1 MKEIKFLSLVFAG
14 LLIVFSSSA
23 VKAQNEMP
31 PTDAPGKQ
39 FARQRRPNLM
49 AELGLTQNQRQ
60 QIRRINVEK
69 RPLLREA
76 QQRLREANRNL
87 DQAIYADNVI
97 ESEIQARLKDVQT
110 AQAELIKIRLTNELA
125 VRRLLTA
132 EQLSKFRD
140 LRERF
145 SREMENNQDRR
156 QQRRGLNLR
165 RRFNNRQ
172 LQLNPKN

>member
-1 MKEIKFLSLVFAG
+1 MKEFKFLSLVFAG

-23 VKAQNEMP
+23 VKAQDEMP

-97 ESEIQARLKDVQT
+97 ESEIQARLKEVQT
-110 AQAELIKIRLTNELA
+110 AQAELIKMRLTNELA

-172 LQLNPKN
+172 RQLSPKN

>member
-23 VKAQNEMP
+23 VKAQDEMP

-172 LQLNPKN
+172 RQLNPKN

>member
-23 VKAQNEMP
+23 VKAQDEMP

-172 LQLNPKN
+172 RQLSPKN

>member
-1 MKEIKFLSLVFAG
+1 MKEFKFLSLVFAG

-23 VKAQNEMP
+23 VKAQDEMP

-87 DQAIYADNVI
+87 DQAIYANNVI

>member
-1 MKEIKFLSLVFAG
+1 MKEFKFLSLVFAG

-23 VKAQNEMP
+23 VKAQDEMP
-31 PTDAPGKQ
+31 PTDALGKQ

-87 DQAIYADNVI
+87 DQAIYANNVI

>member
-23 VKAQNEMP
+23 VKAQDEMP
-31 PTDAPGKQ
+31 PPDAPVKQ
-39 FARQRRPNLM
+39 FDRPRRPNLM

-97 ESEIQARLKDVQT
+97 ESEIQARLKEVQT
-110 AQAELIKIRLTNELA
+110 AQAELIKMRLTNELA

-172 LQLNPKN
+172 RQLSPKN

>member
-1 MKEIKFLSLVFAG
+1 MKEFKFLSLVFAG

-23 VKAQNEMP
+23 VKAQDEMP

-87 DQAIYADNVI
+87 DQAIYANNVI
-97 ESEIQARLKDVQT
+97 ESEIQARLKEVQT
-110 AQAELIKIRLTNELA
+110 AQAELIKMRLTNELA

-172 LQLNPKN
+172 RQLSPKN

>member
-23 VKAQNEMP
+23 VKAQDEMP

-87 DQAIYADNVI
+87 DQAIYANNVI

-172 LQLNPKN
+172 RQLNPKN